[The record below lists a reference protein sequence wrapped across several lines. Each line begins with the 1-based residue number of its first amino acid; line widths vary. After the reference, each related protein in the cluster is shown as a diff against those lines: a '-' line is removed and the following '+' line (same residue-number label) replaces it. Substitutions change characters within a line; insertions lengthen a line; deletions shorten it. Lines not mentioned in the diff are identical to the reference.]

1 MIFFLVTQGE
11 EKEMQ
16 DVPKS
21 VKYQNTA
28 MSVEDVMNLPTTS
41 GGIPPN
47 RNLAPYNNRVVNQY
61 DPSFTSATVNAFT
74 GIMDTGR
81 LTEVRE
87 RAFYDLD
94 SLQWAPVADAGTG
107 VMFPGA
113 VEAKT
118 IVETALRTRPTMFKG
133 PQQLDINPDD
143 ADQHFNRQINP
154 NAWKDS
160 NMPWYK
166 NKGDLPFVGYPNPNY
181 FNMYTDSIPTHNV
194 QNLSHAQ
201 LTEAL
206 KSMEVGNFDNENY
219 LNTVGS
225 LLRSDAVP
233 AAAAASI
240 NKVIQS
246 DGGGV
251 NGDPRLVERINQEY
265 EVDFNL
271 SKRIRVADASNDPR
285 WLPTAPGIQYQEQQD
300 DFSRA
305 QETQFSKISE
315 LAGAYTGYM
324 NPVAYHVG

>member
-1 MIFFLVTQGE
+1 MSQANLI
-11 EKEMQ
+11 
-16 DVPKS
+16 PKS
-21 VKYQNTA
+21 VLYENTHL
-28 MSVEDVMNLPTTS
+28 SVQDGMKLPTTS
-41 GGIPPN
+41 GGKPPS
-47 RNLAPYNNRVVNQY
+47 RDLPPYNNIVVSQH
-61 DPSFTSATVNAFT
+61 DPSYTSATVNAFT

-81 LTEVRE
+81 LTEVRD
-87 RAFYDLD
+87 RAYYDLD
-94 SLQWAPVADAGTG
+94 SLNWAPVADAGTG
-107 VMFPGA
+107 VLFPGA

-118 IVETALRTRPTMFKG
+118 VVETAMRLRPTRFKG
-133 PQQLDINPDD
+133 RQQLDINPDD
-143 ADQHFNRQINP
+143 PDQHFNRQINP
-154 NAWKDS
+154 NGWKDS
-160 NMPWYK
+160 QMPWYK

-181 FNMYTDSIPTHNV
+181 FAMYTDAIPTHNV

-251 NGDPRLVERINQEY
+251 NGDPRLVERMNQEF

-271 SKRIRVADASNDPR
+271 SKRIRVADATNDPR
-285 WLPTAPGIQYQEQQD
+285 WLPSAPGLQYQQQQD
-300 DFSRA
+300 QFA
-305 QETQFSKISE
+305 MQQETQFSKISE

-324 NPVAYHVG
+324 NPSAFHVG

>member
-1 MIFFLVTQGE
+1 MTKNNL
-11 EKEMQ
+11 
-16 DVPKS
+16 VPKS
-21 VKYQNTA
+21 VLYQNTA
-28 MSVEDVMNLPTTS
+28 MSVENGMKLPTTS
-41 GGIPPN
+41 GGKPPSKD
-47 RNLAPYNNRVVNQY
+47 LPPYNNRVVDQH
-61 DPSFTSATVNAFT
+61 DPNYTSATVNAFT

-81 LTEVRE
+81 LTEVRD
-87 RAFYDLD
+87 RAYYDLD
-94 SLQWAPVADAGTG
+94 SLNWAPVADAGTG
-107 VMFPGA
+107 VLFPGA

-118 IVETALRTRPTMFKG
+118 VVESALRIRPTRFKG
-133 PQQLDINPDD
+133 RQQLDINPEDP
-143 ADQHFNRQINP
+143 DQHFNRQINP
-154 NAWKDS
+154 NAWANSD
-160 NMPWYK
+160 MPWYK
-166 NKGDLPFVGYPNPNY
+166 NKGDLPFVGFPNPNY
-181 FNMYTDSIPTHNV
+181 FAMYTDAIPTHNV

-240 NKVIQS
+240 NKVIQT

-251 NGDPRLVERINQEY
+251 NGDPRLVERMNQEF

-271 SKRIRVADASNDPR
+271 AKRIRVADATNDPR

-300 DFSRA
+300 QFA
-305 QETQFSKISE
+305 MQQETQFSKISQ

-324 NPVAYHVG
+324 NPAAFHTG